1 MALTIQV
8 RPATSAPSAWLIGP
22 MAATGALNET
32 SASMVPSAA
41 TVRVERGVGLMERPL
56 GVGVANA
63 TRLVW

>member
-41 TVRVERGVGLMERPL
+41 TVRVERGVGRMERPL
-56 GVGVANA
+56 GIGVANA